1 MQLELEQTKLKL
13 HEAELEKE
21 IRKDWKQLKT
31 SLKPINLGKELWKN
45 MTQKRRSPSGS
56 QY

>member
-45 MTQKRRSPSGS
+45 MTQKFRSSSGK